1 MSGAKLWSRLAEAG
15 LVEGDP
21 PPPAVRTPWPI
32 RVMLGIAGWLAAMFV
47 LALTFMIDDDIY
59 RRPAAAFAVGLLACG
74 GAFALFRSQPQNVF
88 AAQFGFAFSLAGQG
102 LFVAGIGKVMKFDFD
117 TASFL
122 LLALIEAAA
131 AAIMPNAIHRTLTTF
146 ASGVCLF
153 LATASMGLPAVTTAF
168 AALGAAAV
176 WLVVNAPHLRREV
189 LDPLGYGFA
198 LILLCADGT
207 LLFGPEVWRM
217 ITPRGTAAPP
227 YFAWSAAIATGA
239 ILLFAAWRL
248 APRAGAGLLLVAL
261 PVAIGGL
268 FAPGIGAAMLLVV
281 IGFAQS
287 SRPLIGLGLLAF
299 AGCLGTF
306 YYQLTQTL
314 LVKSAIL
321 AGTGLALLALRRL
334 LPESEAPRA

>member
-1 MSGAKLWSRLAEAG
+1 MTGVELWSRLAAAG
-15 LVEGDP
+15 LVAGDP
-21 PPPAVRTPWPI
+21 PPPSVRTPWPI
-32 RVMLGIAGWLAAMFV
+32 RVMLGIAGWLAAVFV
-47 LALTFMIDDDIY
+47 LALTFMIDDDVY
-59 RRPAAAFAVGLLACG
+59 RRPAVAFTVGFLLCG
-74 GAFALFRSQPQNVF
+74 GAFALFRSLSQNVF
-88 AAQFGFAFSLAGQG
+88 AAQFGFALSLAGQG
-102 LFVAGIGKVMKFDFD
+102 LLLAGIGKLVKFDFD
-117 TASFL
+117 APSYL

-146 ASGVCLF
+146 ACGVCLF
-153 LATASMGLPAVTTAF
+153 LATASMGFPAATTAF

-176 WLVVNAPHLRREV
+176 WLVVDAPQLQRDV

-198 LILLCADGT
+198 LTLLCADGT

-217 ITPRGTAAPP
+217 LTPRGDAVPA

-239 ILLFAAWRL
+239 ALLFAAWRL
-248 APRAGAGLLLVAL
+248 TPRAGSGLLLVAL

-268 FAPGIGAAMLLVV
+268 FAPGISAAILLVML
-281 IGFAQS
+281 GFAQS

-299 AGCLGTF
+299 AGFLGTF

-314 LVKSAIL
+314 LMKSAIL
-321 AGTGLALLALRRL
+321 TGTGLALLALRRL